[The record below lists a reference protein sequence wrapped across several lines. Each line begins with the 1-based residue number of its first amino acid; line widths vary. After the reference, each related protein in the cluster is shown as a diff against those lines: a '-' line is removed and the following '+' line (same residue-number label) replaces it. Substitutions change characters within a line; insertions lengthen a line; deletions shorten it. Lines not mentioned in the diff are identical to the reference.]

1 MDRRVEDFLNTY
13 GYSDESPKFEQM
25 RFLVFLGMPV
35 NALRAMGVPVKFIDD
50 HKRLVEKTSGD
61 CTWFYIQGPQRQIQK
76 MQTKPRTM
84 QRDAGV
90 IARPKSPDF
99 AYRTPVSAP
108 AETEFAT
115 FQTRL
120 GCPLHF
126 FADFKREGVIHGL
139 AHRPKWTVSRPQLK
153 ASPAPA
159 QQTPGA
165 PALLRLHKFGAEGRG
180 CPRTRSKEAV
190 RIRTSHNPSG
200 ALMNTWI
207 QVTRKNPS
215 TLKRITMSHA
225 DAAFGTNMV
234 DMTTVISDPN
244 VSCLNN
250 VNATT
255 EFEIHLCSR

>member
-1 MDRRVEDFLNTY
+1 MTRGCAPWIEVSPEVSLFNILLLFPLLVSLSTVCRFPSLTIHSVSLEQAQHSNMDRRVEDFLNTY

-120 GCPLHF
+120 GENCCRNPER
-126 FADFKREGVIHGL
+126 AKQYS
-139 AHRPKWTVSRPQLK
+139 VSPRSRLDGK
-153 ASPAPA
+153 
-159 QQTPGA
+159 QQQRRWKPGA
-165 PALLRLHKFGAEGRG
+165 E
-180 CPRTRSKEAV
+180 
-190 RIRTSHNPSG
+190 TSY
-200 ALMNTWI
+200 
-207 QVTRKNPS
+207 
-215 TLKRITMSHA
+215 
-225 DAAFGTNMV
+225 
-234 DMTTVISDPN
+234 
-244 VSCLNN
+244 
-250 VNATT
+250 
-255 EFEIHLCSR
+255 